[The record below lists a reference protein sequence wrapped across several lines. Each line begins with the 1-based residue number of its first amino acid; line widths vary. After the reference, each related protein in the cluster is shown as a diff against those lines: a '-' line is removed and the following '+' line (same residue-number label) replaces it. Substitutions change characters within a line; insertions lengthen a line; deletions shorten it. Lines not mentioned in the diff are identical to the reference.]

1 LGENLEFFFHSSV
14 LKKTPAKNPLSQ
26 SQKIE
31 TKKQKKNKNEWHFTP
46 HSAPDTF
53 HFQKELLLR
62 NLKLL
67 FIWEGFF
74 P

>member
-1 LGENLEFFFHSSV
+1 MNGTLLPTLHLTHS
-14 LKKTPAKNPLSQ
+14 
-26 SQKIE
+26 I
-31 TKKQKKNKNEWHFTP
+31 
-46 HSAPDTF
+46 
-53 HFQKELLLR
+53 FQKELLLR